1 MVRLIIAEVKRA
13 TLEYVQKRQDEFIF
27 GETGIDVLAEK
38 EETVDPKTRNIFF
51 ENLAF
56 SLLGK
61 GLDYSVELNFENNVY
76 DLGSVSVFA
85 RKMAY
90 FTDTSDKKQEL
101 MLKSK
106 KVRVP
111 IKLLWIALRE
121 AMYKP
126 MDEALTLAL
135 KSSAEIFSG
144 GSDSYSVDFDES
156 KQ

>member
-1 MVRLIIAEVKRA
+1 MAEVKRA
-13 TLEYVQKRQDEFIF
+13 SFEYVQKIQNEFIF
-27 GETGIDVLAEK
+27 GKTGIDVLAEK
-38 EETVDPKTRNIFF
+38 EETIDPKSRDIFF

-61 GLDYSVELNFENNVY
+61 GLDYPVILEFENNPY

-90 FTDTSDKKQEL
+90 FTETKDKKQE
-101 MLKSK
+101 MVLKGV

-126 MDEALTLAL
+126 LDEALTLAF

-144 GSDSYSVDFDES
+144 GSDTYAVDIDES